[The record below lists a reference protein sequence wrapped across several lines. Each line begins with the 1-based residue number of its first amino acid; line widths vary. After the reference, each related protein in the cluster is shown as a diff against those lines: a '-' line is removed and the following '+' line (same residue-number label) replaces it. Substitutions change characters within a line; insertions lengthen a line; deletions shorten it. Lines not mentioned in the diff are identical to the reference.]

1 MAGLADITRIKS
13 EDLRYAIRYS
23 YFFDMHFRFD
33 LVIVFFAGSKPMVV
47 PCPRSFAFFI
57 LQSLPSLQ
65 KIFQVARDTFIE
77 NICSTHIMHPCGEP
91 LNNSAKAL
99 LYFDPGKRRSH
110 RSHSS

>member
-23 YFFDMHFRFD
+23 YFKDMHFLFY

-57 LQSLPSLQ
+57 LDRNRRKRIRTLEPAISKSLPPFMEQEADSSL
-65 KIFQVARDTFIE
+65 D
-77 NICSTHIMHPCGEP
+77 
-91 LNNSAKAL
+91 
-99 LYFDPGKRRSH
+99 Y
-110 RSHSS
+110 